1 MSYEGA
7 LSTVPP
13 TEERLLRIQHYQ
25 TRRSRAFKTK
35 DKTEAQRLLVAMNEA
50 CKLPAMNLGLARVY
64 LRHSDPLVATR
75 TWQHAME
82 EIVKTKQGP
91 TQDRWATAIKD
102 NAFDTIRSL
111 P

>member
-1 MSYEGA
+1 MKPRY
-7 LSTVPP
+7 
-13 TEERLLRIQHYQ
+13 RLFLRRKSVYYAFNTQ
-25 TRRSRAFKTK
+25 TRRFESLQTK

-91 TQDRWATAIKD
+91 TQVPMG
-102 NAFDTIRSL
+102 NGN
-111 P
+111 